1 MENTVQGTRR
11 DTGRPVKGPEITVP
25 WVRVVA
31 GEMVLVGGF
40 LFFVFLDFIYLF
52 LEKGEA

>member
-1 MENTVQGTRR
+1 MQGTRR

-31 GEMVLVGGF
+31 GEMELVGG
-40 LFFVFLDFIYLF
+40 LFFFF
-52 LEKGEA
+52 